1 MSEVLN
7 KLKVLGQCL
16 SSELA
21 SHLGMTQKAVNA
33 ALYPHV
39 VSGNVM
45 SCTVITNG
53 RKQIEYR
60 LSGTLPHIRPGPKI
74 GGKA

>member
-1 MSEVLN
+1 MS
-7 KLKVLGQCL
+7 
-16 SSELA
+16 
-21 SHLGMTQKAVNA
+21 QKAVNA

-39 VSGNVM
+39 ANGSVM

-60 LSGTLPHIRPGPKI
+60 LSGTLPHVRPGPKI
-74 GGKA
+74 K

>member
-7 KLKVLGQCL
+7 KLKQLGQCL

-21 SHLGMTQKAVNA
+21 SHLRMTQRAVNE

-39 VSGNVM
+39 ISGNVM

-60 LSGTLPHIRPGPKI
+60 LSGTIPRSRPGPKL
-74 GGKA
+74 K